1 MTKSGR
7 HRPSEAQSPSA
18 TATTPAIAELKSK
31 CDVPGSKKTTA
42 AKDHMK
48 IGKVVRQSNKKGRQL
63 SVEAQVQGA
72 TSTPAKD
79 HMKPSQAVPGSFSS
93 VIEAIRAHHRERRF
107 AMGIQQVLDRKLESF
122 IRINKTDWHVLDD
135 DETREKANKEVDA
148 LIKRARKGEGDPS
161 IILIVGLTDK
171 ARAPADAERKR
182 HELEMESLAEQL
194 AVAAWVKSVPG
205 FGLLGLATIIA
216 ETGDLA
222 NYPNVAKVSKRLG
235 YAPYDGLAGSS
246 WKREKWRNGRPAL
259 TPEQWIENP
268 FSGRRYALIHMISL
282 WLKNKQWIGAKRTD
296 DGVGKPNGY
305 YGEVY
310 ATRRAHTAQTHPD
323 WSKKHSHMDGLRI
336 MMKEVLKDLWFVW
349 NNVERKPRGPNSDSG
364 RQSSVEAHNSQAT
377 ATPAM
382 PDLKPTS
389 LMPGSPIENGRQL
402 AVEAQRY
409 GATATPATQALKPA
423 NVMPGSPL
431 RNGRHCLLEAHPAR
445 ATATPADPAVKPTQA
460 MPGSPIHGNGR
471 HLMPEAPAD
480 RATAT
485 PANRAMKSKGRVPG
499 SPITESGRCC
509 ANEAQEHA
517 ATATPVTNALKPS
530 DEVPGSSF
538 ENGRQPIR
546 ENPTCDATATPA
558 ILLLKPIDLVPG
570 SPLEQG
576 RQTPDAIQNTF
587 ATAIPAG
594 ANVKPTRTVPG
605 SPLKNGR
612 HKIIEAQSGNAT
624 ATPAIALVKPNA
636 ALPGSPIENGRQ
648 LVDEA
653 QRFFATATPAS
664 AALKPR
670 CSMPGSPLMESE
682 VSDAAHN

>member
-1 MTKSGR
+1 MTKNGR

-18 TATTPAIAELKSK
+18 TAMTPAIAELKSK

-48 IGKVVRQSNKKGRQL
+48 TDKVVRQPKRKGRQL

-72 TSTPAKD
+72 TATPAKD

-135 DETREKANKEVDA
+135 DETREKANKEVAA
-148 LIKRARKGEGDPS
+148 LIKRARKGKGDPS

-194 AVAAWVKSVPG
+194 PVAAWVKSVPG

-259 TPEQWIENP
+259 TAEQWIENP

-282 WLKNKQWIGAKRTD
+282 WLKNKQWIGAKKTD
-296 DGVGKPNGY
+296 DGVGKPNGC

-336 MMKEVLKDLWFVW
+336 MMKEVLKDLWLVW
-349 NNVERKPRGPNSDSG
+349 NHVERKPRGPNSDSG

-377 ATPAM
+377 ATPATYE
-382 PDLKPTS
+382 LKPNGA
-389 LMPGSPIENGRQL
+389 LPGSPI
-402 AVEAQRY
+402 
-409 GATATPATQALKPA
+409 P
-423 NVMPGSPL
+423 
-431 RNGRHCLLEAHPAR
+431 RN
-445 ATATPADPAVKPTQA
+445 
-460 MPGSPIHGNGR
+460 
-471 HLMPEAPAD
+471 
-480 RATAT
+480 
-485 PANRAMKSKGRVPG
+485 
-499 SPITESGRCC
+499 
-509 ANEAQEHA
+509 
-517 ATATPVTNALKPS
+517 
-530 DEVPGSSF
+530 
-538 ENGRQPIR
+538 
-546 ENPTCDATATPA
+546 
-558 ILLLKPIDLVPG
+558 
-570 SPLEQG
+570 G

-587 ATAIPAG
+587 ATATPATYELKPNGALPGSSFENGRQRFNETHANVATATPATPVVKPNSVLPGSPIPNGRHCSLEAHSDRATATL
-594 ANVKPTRTVPG
+594 ANTPLKPILSVPPIGRLIPDEAQYGSATATPASVVLKSIDAMPGSPLENGRQCVDEAHGFRATATPAEQAVKPTFGVPG
-605 SPLKNGR
+605 SPLSESGR
-612 HKIIEAQSGNAT
+612 HGFHETQCRIAT